1 MSGPTEPAGQPSAR
15 PRNYLEQGE
24 RRRLLWRFMP
34 AALALVVGLTVVEQV
49 WFRQARA
56 PRPRSVDTRLEAI
69 RGPAPSGAEVLIEA
83 EPAPFVPGPGELAAS
98 PEMLEDVRDDTF
110 FRAADVEA
118 WLQVWKTLIEAGP
131 AGMRAAE
138 AQPVTY
144 GELFGQP
151 RSFRGRLVRMK
162 GTLHRLEQIK
172 APDNHYGIEN
182 YWQGWLEPA
191 SGPVEP
197 VVVHFRQLPEG
208 MPTGLKIHESVEV
221 VGYFLKRHAYAAADA
236 VRVAPLL
243 MALEPAWKPLRLPAA
258 GGTTF
263 GTWALVAMGA
273 VVAATIAAASLS
285 GRRPRA
291 PDPGPSGDLSA
302 ALADV
307 EPFSASAALRRL
319 AEEEEREAVGGRP
332 SAETP
337 A

>member
-1 MSGPTEPAGQPSAR
+1 MSGPSDPAERPSSR

-34 AALALVVGLTVVEQV
+34 AALALVVGLTVVERV
-49 WFRQARA
+49 WFRPARP
-56 PRPRSVDTRLEAI
+56 PRVEPVDTRLETV
-69 RGPAPSGAEVLIEA
+69 RGPAPADGEVLIEA
-83 EPAPFVPGPGELAAS
+83 EPEPFVPGPGELAAPAS
-98 PEMLEDVRDDTF
+98 MLEGVRDDTF

-118 WLQVWKTLIEAGP
+118 WLQVWKTLIEAGRK
-131 AGMRAAE
+131 GMRAAE
-138 AQPVTY
+138 AQPVSF

-151 RSFRGRLVRMK
+151 RSFRGRLVRMQ
-162 GTLHRLEQIK
+162 GTLHRLERIK
-172 APDNHYGIEN
+172 APDNNYGVED

-221 VGYFLKRHAYAAADA
+221 VGYFLKRHAYAAADT

-243 MALEPAWKPLRLPAA
+243 MALEPTWKPLRLPAP

-273 VVAATIAAASLS
+273 LVAATIAAASLS

-291 PDPGPSGDLSA
+291 PAPETGGDLSA

-307 EPFSASAALRRL
+307 ELFSASAALRQL
-319 AEEEEREAVGGRP
+319 AQEDREAVGGRP

-337 A
+337 S